1 MTTEPAAGPPAA
13 ASAPTCY
20 RHPGRETHVRCT
32 RCERPICPDCMVSA
46 AVGFQCPE
54 CVREG
59 NKGVRTGRTVFGGS
73 VTADPGYITRALVA
87 VNVVAYLA
95 EWVLGSDFYARLWL
109 LGGVPGVGG
118 VADGEWYR
126 LITSAFLH
134 DPHNPLHVF
143 LNMYALWMLGPPLE
157 QTLGRW
163 RFLVLYLLSAVGGNV
178 ASYVFSS
185 PLQPSLGASGA
196 IFGLL
201 GAFFVVSRR
210 LNRDASV
217 LYGVLILNLVIG
229 FVVPRIDWRA
239 HLGGLVTGAVVA
251 AIMAYAPAGRY
262 RVVVQVAG
270 CVLVF
275 AVLAVVTLLRTA
287 QLTV

>member
-1 MTTEPAAGPPAA
+1 
-13 ASAPTCY
+13 
-20 RHPGRETHVRCT
+20 
-32 RCERPICPDCMVSA
+32 
-46 AVGFQCPE
+46 
-54 CVREG
+54 
-59 NKGVRTGRTVFGGS
+59 
-73 VTADPGYITRALVA
+73 
-87 VNVVAYLA
+87 
-95 EWVLGSDFYARLWL
+95 
-109 LGGVPGVGG
+109 VPGVGG

>member
-1 MTTEPAAGPPAA
+1 MTTEPAAEPPAA
-13 ASAPTCY
+13 PGAPSCY

-32 RCERPICPDCMVSA
+32 RCDRPICPDCMVSA
-46 AVGFQCPE
+46 SVGFQCPE
-54 CVREG
+54 CVKEG
-59 NKGVRTGRTVFGGS
+59 GRGVRAHRTVFGG
-73 VTADPGYITRALVA
+73 VATNDPGYVTRALIA

-95 EWVLGSDFYARLWL
+95 EWVLGPDFYGRFWL

-118 VADGEWYR
+118 VSDGEWYR

-134 DPHNPLHVF
+134 DPNNPLHIF

-157 QTLGRW
+157 QALGRW

-178 ASYVFSS
+178 ASYAVSS

-201 GAFFVVSRR
+201 GAFFVISRR
-210 LNRDASV
+210 LNRDASI
-217 LYGVLILNLVIG
+217 LYGVLVLNLVIG

-239 HLGGLVTGAVVA
+239 HLGGLITGAVVA
-251 AIMAYAPAGRY
+251 AVMAYAPSGRY
-262 RVVVQVAG
+262 RTAVQVAG
-270 CVLVF
+270 CVVVLGVAA
-275 AVLAVVTLLRTA
+275 AVTMARTA
-287 QLTV
+287 SLTA

>member
-1 MTTEPAAGPPAA
+1 MTTEPASDPPAQAGP
-13 ASAPTCY
+13 PTCY

-32 RCERPICPDCMVSA
+32 RCDRPICPDCMVSA
-46 AVGFQCPE
+46 SVGFQCPE
-54 CVREG
+54 CVKEG
-59 NKGVRTGRTVFGGS
+59 NRGVRAHRTVFGGVATS
-73 VTADPGYITRALVA
+73 DPGYATRALIA

-95 EWVLGSDFYARLWL
+95 EWVLGSDFYGRLWL

-118 VADGEWYR
+118 VSDGQWYR

-134 DPHNPLHVF
+134 DPSNPLHIF

-157 QTLGRW
+157 QALGRW

-178 ASYVFSS
+178 ASYVISS

-201 GAFFVVSRR
+201 GAFFVISRR
-210 LNRDASV
+210 LNRDASI
-217 LYGVLILNLVIG
+217 LYGVLVLNLVIS

-251 AIMAYAPAGRY
+251 AVMAYAPSGPR
-262 RVVVQVAG
+262 RTLVQVAG
-270 CVLVF
+270 CVV
-275 AVLAVVTLLRTA
+275 VLAVAVVVAMARTA
-287 QLTV
+287 ALTG